1 MATQLNNWLSIDKTS
16 GTGNAEITL
25 TASSYS
31 ELVDRAASLKIQAQ
45 STNAILNVRQK
56 AYTPIEK
63 NDNYFWVEFGGTNGT
78 ISGLTNDYTD
88 MYHSFDGNT
97 WLTTPNILSMGSNK
111 LVYFKNNSKKISD
124 RYKKLNISF
133 NSNAKVGGDISSIT
147 DMVDS
152 ACQNLFYNNEYLTDA
167 SELILPWNTL
177 NQNCYNS
184 MFFGCTSL
192 TKAPVLPATT
202 LAHNCYESMFEG
214 CTSLTKVFALPATIL
229 AYGCYFHMFYG
240 CTKLTTAF
248 ELLPATTLATYC
260 YESMFRG
267 CTSLINAPSLPAT
280 TLAGD
285 CYSHMFRDCTSLTNA
300 PALPATT
307 LATYCYESMFEGCTS
322 LTTAPVVLPA
332 TTLAPYCYKD
342 MFRGCTSLTNAPSLP
357 ATTLVQSCYIYMFF
371 RCTNLNYVK
380 MLATENTTEDNLF
393 AWLSDVASSGT
404 FVKHPD
410 AKLSTG
416 ESGIPKNWT
425 VETATS

>member
-45 STNAILNVRQK
+45 TTNAILNVRQK

-88 MYHSFDGNT
+88 MYHSFDGIT
-97 WLTTPNILSMGSNK
+97 WEKTPNTLSMGSNR
-111 LVYFKNNSKKISD
+111 LVYFKNNSKKISE
-124 RYKKLNISF
+124 RKKELTISF

-152 ACQNLFYNNEYLTDA
+152 ACQKLFYNNVYLTDA

-202 LAHNCYESMFEG
+202 LALNCYWEMFKG
-214 CTSLTKVFALPATIL
+214 CTSLTKVFALPATTL
-229 AYGCYFHMFYG
+229 ADSCCFHMFYG

-248 ELLPATTLATYC
+248 ELLPATTLAGGC
-260 YESMFRG
+260 YEGMFRG
-267 CTSLINAPSLPAT
+267 CTSLTAAPTLPAT

-285 CYSHMFRDCTSLTNA
+285 CYFHMFRDCTSLTNA
-300 PALPATT
+300 PELPATT
-307 LATYCYESMFEGCTS
+307 LAYYCYANMFEGCTS
-322 LTTAPVVLPA
+322 LTTAPALPA
-332 TTLAPYCYKD
+332 TILERYCYKD
-342 MFRGCTSLTNAPSLP
+342 MFRSCTSLTAAPSLP
-357 ATTLVQSCYIYMFF
+357 ATTLVTSCYIYMFYG
-371 RCTNLNYVK
+371 CTNLNYVK
-380 MLATENTTEDNLF
+380 MLATENTTKDNLF
-393 AWLSDVASSGT
+393 AWLSGVSSTGT
-404 FVKHPD
+404 FIKHPD
-410 AKLSTG
+410 ANIPTG
-416 ESGIPKNWT
+416 DDGIPKRWT